1 MIDAVTW
8 TSVAV
13 ALVAGVVALIA
24 GIRGR
29 TPSDYTVGGLALVE
43 LALIVLGGIAIA
55 APLNGNPPTG
65 DLLEFWM
72 YLGTALL
79 MPPLVIVWSL
89 VDRTRFGTV
98 ALGVVGISIAVM
110 IVRMNTIWF
119 G

>member
-1 MIDAVTW
+1 MIDGLTW

-13 ALVAGVVALIA
+13 ALLAGVVALVA
-24 GIRGR
+24 GVRGR
-29 TPSDYTVGGLALVE
+29 TPSDITVGGLALIE
-43 LALIVLGGIAIA
+43 LFLIALGGVAIA
-55 APLNGNPPTG
+55 APLFGNPPTG

-79 MPPLVIVWSL
+79 MPPIVIVWSIA
-89 VDRTRFGTV
+89 DRTRFGTV
-98 ALGVVGISIAVM
+98 ALGVVGLAISVM